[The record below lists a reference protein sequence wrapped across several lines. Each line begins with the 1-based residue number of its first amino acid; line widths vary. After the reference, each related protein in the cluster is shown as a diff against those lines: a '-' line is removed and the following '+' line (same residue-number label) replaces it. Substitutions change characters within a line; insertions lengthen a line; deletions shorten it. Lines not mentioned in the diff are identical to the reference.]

1 MRKPKSRASTILP
14 LILFLSVSS
23 CSSSNS
29 GTAERVSATIPSVI
43 TPTSLP
49 DWKQKQL
56 DEEQERIARITYW
69 DQNNVLFLK
78 AVQLSTP
85 ESGSDSDLILALAR
99 DLAEAKGAVAQ
110 FRRSEFEVVRS
121 VVANF
126 VSERAVAFEDL
137 LDAISASDQGKGLK
151 AFAQIEYLDKLQD
164 KITLCVIQNN
174 LNC

>member
-1 MRKPKSRASTILP
+1 MRNVKRITSTFFSLM
-14 LILFLSVSS
+14 LVVLVSN
-23 CSSSNS
+23 CSSSSS
-29 GTAERVSATIPSVI
+29 GAVENVVPTISDI
-43 TPTSLP
+43 LTPTTLP

-56 DEEQERIARITYW
+56 EDEAEKIARITYW
-69 DQNNVLFLK
+69 DQNTVLFLK

-99 DLAEAKGAVAQ
+99 DLAEAKGAESQ

-151 AFAQIEYLDKLQD
+151 AFAQIEYLDKLQG

>member
-1 MRKPKSRASTILP
+1 MRNVKRIASTIFSLM
-14 LILFLSVSS
+14 LVVLVSN
-23 CSSSNS
+23 CSSSSS
-29 GTAERVSATIPSVI
+29 GAVENVVPTTSDIL
-43 TPTSLP
+43 TPTTLP

-56 DEEQERIARITYW
+56 EDEAEKIARITYW
-69 DQNNVLFLK
+69 DQNTVLFLK

-99 DLAEAKGAVAQ
+99 DLAEAKGAESQ

>member
-1 MRKPKSRASTILP
+1 MQNVKSIASAIFP
-14 LILFLSVSS
+14 LVLLALVSS
-23 CSSSNS
+23 CSSSDS
-29 GTAERVSATIPSVI
+29 GTAEKINSTTPDIF
-43 TPTSLP
+43 TPTTLP

-56 DEEQERIARITYW
+56 EDEAEKIARITYW
-69 DQNNVLFLK
+69 DQNTVLFLK

>member
-1 MRKPKSRASTILP
+1 M
-14 LILFLSVSS
+14 
-23 CSSSNS
+23 
-29 GTAERVSATIPSVI
+29 
-43 TPTSLP
+43 
-49 DWKQKQL
+49 
-56 DEEQERIARITYW
+56 
-69 DQNNVLFLK
+69 LFLK

-99 DLAEAKGAVAQ
+99 DLAEAKGAESQ

>member
-1 MRKPKSRASTILP
+1 MRNIKLIASAFFSL
-14 LILFLSVSS
+14 LLVVLMSN
-23 CSSSNS
+23 CSSSSS
-29 GTAERVSATIPSVI
+29 GAVENVG
-43 TPTSLP
+43 PTTLDILAPTTLP

-56 DEEQERIARITYW
+56 DDEAEKIARITYW
-69 DQNNVLFLK
+69 DQNTVLFIK

-99 DLAEAKGAVAQ
+99 DLAEAKGAESQ

-121 VVANF
+121 VVADY
-126 VSERAVAFEDL
+126 VSERAKAFEEL